1 MKRDP
6 LPSRQLGT
14 LLILLASIGF
24 GTMPAISQLGF
35 RSGLSVQTILAF
47 RFSGGSAII
56 WLYMLRHGIDLRIPW
71 SQRLRLFGLGILITI
86 AGFLIT
92 SSYVYLPG
100 LIATL
105 GMFSYVIIVMLLE
118 LILGRESLQWSRLLS
133 LSLAVIGLVLV
144 VWDPGGAIS
153 FHPLG
158 LVLAFGAALF
168 NALHIVGLGS
178 RALKGLSAEVTLAWL
193 ILPPALIHNLRAL
206 ITRHPLLPQSPEQ
219 WFFALYM
226 AIFVSALSGI
236 FFFKGLKLIGGT
248 NAALLNMTE
257 PVIAYL
263 AGVLLMGD
271 RIELRA
277 LLGGALIILAM
288 ILLNGFD
295 QWKARR
301 SRQS

>member
-1 MKRDP
+1 MKQTS
-6 LPSRQLGT
+6 LSSRQLGK
-14 LLILLASIGF
+14 LLILLASVGF

-47 RFSGGSAII
+47 RFSGAAVII
-56 WLYMLRHGIDLRIPW
+56 WLYMLRQKIDLRIPW
-71 SQRLRLFGLGILITI
+71 ALRLRLFGVGLMITI
-86 AGFLIT
+86 AGLLLT

-105 GMFSYVIIVMLLE
+105 GMFSYVILVMLME
-118 LILGRESLQWSRLLS
+118 LVLGRETLQWSRLLS
-133 LSLAVIGLVLV
+133 LGLAVVGLILV
-144 VWDPGGAIS
+144 VWDPSGELS

-178 RALKGLSAEVTLAWL
+178 HSLKGLTAEVTLAWL
-193 ILPPALIHNLRAL
+193 ILPAVVLHNLRAL
-206 ITRHPLLPQSPEQ
+206 ITGHPLLPGSPEQ
-219 WFFALYM
+219 WFFALYL

-236 FFFKGLKLIGGT
+236 FFFKGLKLVGGT
-248 NAALLNMTE
+248 NAALLNMSE
-257 PVIAYL
+257 PAIAYL

-277 LLGGALIILAM
+277 LLGGTLIIFAM

-301 SRQS
+301 LSKS